1 MYEVLKG
8 LRIVEGASFVAAPLC
23 GLTFVQLGA
32 DVIRFDPIGGGPDFG
47 RWPVANNG
55 SSLYW
60 EGLNKGKRSI
70 AIDLARPE
78 GREIAVALITA
89 PSGSGCFITNY
100 PSGGFLAHDRLST
113 RRPDL
118 ISVRIT
124 GSSDGRN
131 ALDYTVNCAA
141 GYPQM
146 TGRQDTSEPVNHVLP
161 AWDIGAGLTA
171 AVSLLAAVHDRSCTG
186 HGREIQVPLSNVAFA
201 TLSSLGNIA
210 EVATFGKD
218 RPRYGNALYGSF
230 GRDFATADG
239 QRVMIVAI
247 TQRQWLGLLTALD
260 LQSDVVALE
269 QRHNVDFTRD
279 EGARFVHRE
288 DLFEIVERAV
298 ARWSFGEL
306 PDLFDRLGVCWGAYQ
321 TVQEAMQKDSRLSSA
336 NPMFES
342 VSQPSGEAYLA
353 AGFPGIFAGL
363 DRSPVRAAPR
373 LGAHTDDILARDLG
387 LSCGEIGRLH
397 DDRIVSGPNKE

>member
-23 GLTFVQLGA
+23 GLALVQLGA
-32 DVIRFDPIGGGPDFG
+32 DVIRFDPVGGGPDFG
-47 RWPVANNG
+47 RWPVAKNG
-55 SSLYW
+55 LSLYW

-89 PSGSGCFITNY
+89 SGGSGCFVTNY

-113 RRPDL
+113 RRADL

-146 TGRQDTSEPVNHVLP
+146 TGRQGSSEPVNHVLP

-171 AVSLLAAVHDRSCTG
+171 ALSLLAAMHDRSRTG
-186 HGREIQVPLSNVAFA
+186 QGREIQVPLSNVAFSV
-201 TLSSLGNIA
+201 LSSLGNIA
-210 EVATFGKD
+210 EVATSGKD
-218 RPRYGNALYGSF
+218 RPRYGNAMYGSF

-239 QRVMIVAI
+239 QRMMIVAI

-260 LQSDVVALE
+260 LQAEVAALE
-269 QRHNVDFTRD
+269 RRHSVDFTKD
-279 EGARFVHRE
+279 EGARFIHRE
-288 DLFEIVERAV
+288 DLFEIVQRAV
-298 ARWSFGEL
+298 ARRQFSEL
-306 PDLFDRLGVCWGAYQ
+306 PELFEKLGVCWGSSSP
-321 TVQEAMQKDSRLSSA
+321 TSLRL
-336 NPMFES
+336 
-342 VSQPSGEAYLA
+342 LRK
-353 AGFPGIFAGL
+353 L
-363 DRSPVRAAPR
+363 R
-373 LGAHTDDILARDLG
+373 LGEPGRG
-387 LSCGEIGRLH
+387 LT
-397 DDRIVSGPNKE
+397 

>member
-1 MYEVLKG
+1 
-8 LRIVEGASFVAAPLC
+8 
-23 GLTFVQLGA
+23 
-32 DVIRFDPIGGGPDFG
+32 
-47 RWPVANNG
+47 
-55 SSLYW
+55 
-60 EGLNKGKRSI
+60 
-70 AIDLARPE
+70 
-78 GREIAVALITA
+78 
-89 PSGSGCFITNY
+89 
-100 PSGGFLAHDRLST
+100 
-113 RRPDL
+113 
-118 ISVRIT
+118 
-124 GSSDGRN
+124 
-131 ALDYTVNCAA
+131 
-141 GYPQM
+141 
-146 TGRQDTSEPVNHVLP
+146 LP

-342 VSQPSGEAYLA
+342 VSQPS
-353 AGFPGIFAGL
+353 
-363 DRSPVRAAPR
+363 
-373 LGAHTDDILARDLG
+373 AHTDDILARDLG